1 MIAESNTGCIMIN
14 GSDID
19 QYKKCRYNIAPDC
32 LGTTHKTL
40 FHGHL
45 CYNCYGFKRSEN
57 KRSESIRAKND
68 LEHEIEE
75 IKSQVIHTSQLQKI
89 SEILNQAQMK
99 YIVELIKISEE
110 IKSHTIDISQ
120 IEQISEILNPAQMQS
135 LTKLMK
141 VSNNISQTNRKP
153 KLKILNSM

>member
-1 MIAESNTGCIMIN
+1 MSSESHFMIN

-45 CYNCYGFKRSEN
+45 CYNCYQFKRSEN
-57 KRSESIRAKND
+57 KKSESIRVKND
-68 LEHEIEE
+68 LEHVIEE
-75 IKSQVIHTSQLQKI
+75 IKLQVIHTSQLQRI
-89 SEILNQAQMK
+89 SEILNQSQMK
-99 YIVELIKISEE
+99 YFVELIKASEE

-120 IEQISEILNPAQMQS
+120 IKQMSEILNPMQMQS

-141 VSNNISQTNRKP
+141 VSNNTSHANRKP